1 MKSLKS
7 IILVSTVLFLA
18 GCEDMNGTLTVF
30 KNFKALTKN
39 GTQTVSAGT
48 YKTTLDFKRDR
59 VVVALKTDSGETE
72 FTIKTSTNTT
82 IPDNGNF
89 EVKSAESGQPFDVIG
104 NNKTVETRSET
115 RRGYESCQ
123 YQDFQPICGPQ
134 GCHSEPVTRW
144 GQQYIEYYLRTVT
157 TDLTIGLV
165 AVGNVGSSLAKFAGH
180 SVFNEKVILQQTR
193 CF

>member
-1 MKSLKS
+1 MNLIKSVFL
-7 IILVSTVLFLA
+7 ISTVLFLA
-18 GCEDMNGTLTVF
+18 GCEDLNGTLTVL
-30 KNFKALTKN
+30 KSFKANTKN
-39 GTQTVSAGT
+39 GTQTISAGT
-48 YKTTLDFKRDR
+48 YKTSLDFKRDR

-72 FTIKTSTNTT
+72 FTIKTQSNTT

-89 EVKSAESGQPFDVIG
+89 EVKSAESGQPFDVLG
-104 NNKTVETRSET
+104 NNKTIETRSET

-123 YQDFQPICGPQ
+123 YQDLQPVCGPQ

-157 TDLTIGLV
+157 TDLAINLT
-165 AVGNVGSSLAKFAGH
+165 AVGNVATSFAKFAGH
-180 SVFNEKVILQQTR
+180 SAFSEKVILQQTR